1 MPDPVWVT
9 EFQSALQSIK
19 NDGRY
24 RYLREL
30 ESPQGAVI
38 KVGNR
43 LLLNFCSNDY
53 LGLANDMRLKAAM
66 HQAIDRYGIGSGA
79 SPLIC
84 GRSVVHRHLEQQLA
98 AYTGRERALVFPS
111 GYMANLAVL
120 TTLGPGRKG
129 HIFEDRLN
137 HASLIDGA
145 LLSRNQLTRYRH
157 RDIRSLRQELNKH
170 RGRKMVITDAV
181 FSMDGDIAP
190 LKEIVGVCEEQRALM
205 AVDDAHGFGI
215 LGKNGQGTLSLFGLD
230 QSQVPVLVLTFG
242 KAVGVAGACVA
253 GPAEIIEMLIQKA
266 RPYIYSTAIPPVL
279 AATISASLEIL
290 KQDDAGRK
298 HLKNLIHLF
307 RRKAEE
313 LSLPVVDS
321 ETPIQPLIIGSNDD
335 AVSVSNMLLQRG
347 VLVAAIRP
355 PTVPVNSAR
364 LRITLTAAHSE
375 SQVQTLLDA
384 LSQCLN
390 KAQR

>member
-1 MPDPVWVT
+1 MPDFVRAL

-19 NDGRY
+19 DDGLY

-30 ESPQGAVI
+30 DSPQGATI
-38 KVGNR
+38 KIGHR

-53 LGLANDMRLKAAM
+53 LGLANDERLKAAM
-66 HQAIDRYGIGSGA
+66 HLAIDRYGIGSGA

-84 GRSVVHRHLEQQLA
+84 GRSVVHRRLEHQLA
-98 AYTGRERALVFPS
+98 AYTGRDRALVFPS

-137 HASLIDGA
+137 HASLVDGA
-145 LLSRNQLTRYRH
+145 LLSRNRPTRYRH
-157 RDIRSLRQELNKH
+157 RDIRSLRQELN
-170 RGRKMVITDAV
+170 RRQGRKMVITDAV

-190 LKEIVGVCEEQRALM
+190 LNDIVEVCEEQNTLL
-205 AVDDAHGFGI
+205 AVDDAHGFGV
-215 LGKNGQGTLSLFGLD
+215 LGKNGRGTLSLFGLD
-230 QSQVPVLVLTFG
+230 QAQVPVLVLTFG

-266 RPYIYSTAIPPVL
+266 RPYIYSTAMPPVL

-290 KQDDAGRK
+290 EQDDAGRE

-307 RRKAEE
+307 RCKARE
-313 LSLPVVDS
+313 LSLPLVDS
-321 ETPIQPLIIGSNDD
+321 ETPIQPLIIGSNED
-335 AVSVSNMLLQRG
+335 AVSVSNMLFQHG
-347 VLVAAIRP
+347 ILVAAIRP

-375 SQVQTLLDA
+375 AQVQTLLDA
-384 LSQCLN
+384 LSRCMS
-390 KAQR
+390 KAL